1 MKEVWSGIRR
11 TVGVAQTAK
20 AAATTDYLKQIL
32 QLIPSTIIGVRDR
45 ALLLVGF
52 AAALRRSELVALQ
65 VEDIQFVPEGAVVHI
80 RRSKTD
86 QEARGESVAIALG
99 KQPEACPVRALN
111 TWFSTSGISTGPI
124 FRGIDRWNHLQDTA
138 LTDKVVALQ
147 VKKYAEAAGL
157 NPKVFAG
164 HSLRAGLATS
174 AAIAGVNER
183 KIMDQTR
190 HKSVVMVRRYVREA
204 NLFRENASAAVG
216 L

>member
-99 KQPEACPVRALN
+99 KQPETCPVRALN

-147 VKKYAEAAGL
+147 
-157 NPKVFAG
+157 VFAG